1 MTMKLVKYAFFL
13 FLFVLPLLT
22 GCKSAKENTVEYGTA
37 RASFKKTSYRCDK
50 CSCKGYWGYKH
61 NNGTYEGNCSN
72 RDAGG
77 HTCRHSPQHHGLRK
91 W

>member
-1 MTMKLVKYAFFL
+1 MIMKMILYIFIFL
-13 FLFVLPLLT
+13 SVQSMLT
-22 GCKSAKENTVEYGTA
+22 SCKSTEEKAVEYGST
-37 RASFKKTSYRCDK
+37 SFKKTSYRCDK

-61 NNGTYEGNCSN
+61 GNGTYEGKCSN

-77 HTCRHSPQHHGLRK
+77 HTCRHSPQQHGLRE